1 MVVNQHLF
9 MISSS
14 LVLYYADIRSFNKY
28 VQLAKLKQDYLFS
41 DQTSVSM
48 RFFDESQ
55 NKYADGPVASVAAT
69 FGSTFNLNSIQVDSV
84 TGALSL
90 DGANIMHL
98 IFTFNC
104 FNDVLCRRINLSHC
118 LVCQFGVQEIQQL
131 LNSPQNTL

>member
-48 RFFDESQ
+48 KFFDESQ
-55 NKYADGPVASVAAT
+55 NKYVDGPVASVAAT
-69 FGSTFNLNSIQVDSV
+69 FGSTFNLNSI
-84 TGALSL
+84 
-90 DGANIMHL
+90 
-98 IFTFNC
+98 
-104 FNDVLCRRINLSHC
+104 
-118 LVCQFGVQEIQQL
+118 
-131 LNSPQNTL
+131 